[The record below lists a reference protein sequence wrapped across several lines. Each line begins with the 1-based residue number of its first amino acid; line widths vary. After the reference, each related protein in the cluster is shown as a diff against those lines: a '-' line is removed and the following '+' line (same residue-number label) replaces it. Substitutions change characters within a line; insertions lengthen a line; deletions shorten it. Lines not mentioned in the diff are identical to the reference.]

1 VQQSAVYQALT
12 RQGFTHFDA
21 SPYSAGAGEDAF
33 TLSDKVGSNFQ
44 GDDDWDVH
52 CGLLPTSGENPYT
65 RTMDPMFLI
74 ISAGTDKHVPPADK
88 HILRAGF
95 NYRRDIL
102 SEISSPM
109 WTSTHTSKYRYE
121 FNVSKHWVTSS
132 EYPKEFALANFFFWH
147 LREGDTIAVRGSLRT
162 ALVARALGTPVF
174 YVTTETKTAVGEKA
188 FKDLALLADPYI
200 ADMYFH
206 GYANFEHLLTVVEW
220 CMEGRKSPGLDAY
233 ALLIQQP
240 RTMEERF
247 LRSDNFWT
255 DACSAMKCSPFIVSH
270 PTRYVL
276 IVCCSLSLFCLCH
289 FFRINL

>member
-1 VQQSAVYQALT
+1 
-12 RQGFTHFDA
+12 
-21 SPYSAGAGEDAF
+21 
-33 TLSDKVGSNFQ
+33 
-44 GDDDWDVH
+44 
-52 CGLLPTSGENPYT
+52 
-65 RTMDPMFLI
+65 MFLI
-74 ISAGTDKHVPPADK
+74 ISAGTEKHVPPADK